1 MTIADTSTE
10 FDPPIRVGRPDTQLR
25 RTWRRFKT
33 QKFSMAAVAF
43 LLLIIAVAI
52 AAPWLAPHDP
62 NAISA
67 RPLQGPDS
75 EYWLGTDDIGRDL
88 LSRAM
93 YATRFSLGVSLMAV
107 ALSLVI
113 GLSIGLLS
121 GYFGGKLDLVL
132 MRVIDAIMAFPGLLM
147 AMAVVGILGPGVR
160 NAMIGL
166 SIAFSP
172 TFARL
177 VRGEVLALREESYVE
192 AARVAGVNH
201 LTMMRRHILPNML
214 PPIFVHTFLMMGIAL
229 VAEGA
234 LSFLGLSVQPPNSS
248 LGSLLQR
255 GFTVVNLTARLILV
269 PGLVISV
276 LSWLFNTTA
285 DGLNDAMGRKNLEV
299 RK

>member
-1 MTIADTSTE
+1 MSTTE
-10 FDPPIRVGRPDTQLR
+10 LETPIIVGRPDTQIR
-25 RTWRRFKT
+25 RTWRRFRT
-33 QKFSMAAVAF
+33 QWFSLFAVGA
-43 LLLIIAVAI
+43 LLIIIFVAI
-52 AAPWLAPHDP
+52 AAPWLAPRDP
-62 NAISA
+62 NEISA
-67 RPLQGPDS
+67 RPFLGPS
-75 EYWLGTDDIGRDL
+75 GEYWLGTDDIGRDL
-88 LSRAM
+88 FSRTM

-107 ALSLVI
+107 ALSLAI
-113 GLSIGLLS
+113 GLILGLLS
-121 GYFGGKLDLVL
+121 GYFGGKIDMVL
-132 MRVIDAIMAFPGLLM
+132 MRIIDAIMAFPGLLM

-192 AARVAGVNH
+192 AARVAGVGH
-201 LTMMRRHILPNML
+201 LKMMRRHIVPNML
-214 PPIFVHTFLMMGIAL
+214 PPILVHTFLMMGIAL

-255 GFTVVNLTARLILV
+255 GFTVVNLTSRLIIV

-276 LSWLFNTTA
+276 LSWLFNSTA
-285 DGLNDAMGRKNLEV
+285 DGLNDAMGRKNLEAT
-299 RK
+299 K